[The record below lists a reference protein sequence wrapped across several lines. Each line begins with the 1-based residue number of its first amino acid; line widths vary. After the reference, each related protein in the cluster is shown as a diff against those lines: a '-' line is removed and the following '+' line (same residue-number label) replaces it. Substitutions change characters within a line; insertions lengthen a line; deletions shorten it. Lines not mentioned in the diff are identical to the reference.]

1 MEYRDPTEAQS
12 NLYLLEEYCYNC
24 SLFFASGGSQQEKYE
39 HKSAP
44 KRVSVFTRRNK
55 LLIT

>member
-12 NLYLLEEYCYNC
+12 SLHMLGEYCYNY
-24 SLFFASGGSQQEKYE
+24 SLFFLGGSQQQKCE
-39 HKSAP
+39 HKFAP
-44 KRVSVFTRRNK
+44 KILSVFTRRNK